1 MKLALLVGA
10 WLAGILLGFHVEAD
24 LLPVALLL
32 LAALPAGVLLRLVGR
47 SLWPVLLVVVLLA
60 GLLRIEAFEVSAS
73 PLAVVEKETVTLQGR
88 IANDPEA
95 TARRIKFVV
104 SVDEIDRAGETTG
117 PDAKALVYASPP
129 LSLLSQRGDPYFRYG
144 DTLVLEGELRQPQVF
159 EDFDYPSYLSHQG
172 ISGILWVR
180 NTELISQGDGRPA
193 SAWKGWMFGLRRNLA
208 EELQEALPEPHSAL
222 AQALLLGLR
231 GQLPPGVKEDFRQ
244 TGAAHLLAISG
255 LHVGVLMA
263 MTMMAATWI
272 FGRRSPAYLLLAL
285 AAIWFYVLVSGIP
298 VSVLRAG
305 IMGSVF
311 LAALALGRPRSALPS
326 LALSA
331 AVMVGIDPKVLG
343 QISFQLS
350 FTALA
355 GIVLVLPYHSKI
367 SEAITRRAA
376 ASGSWW
382 RHLAWQAG
390 NWISSALIVSL
401 GATLATWPLVA
412 SNFDRIPLSS
422 IPSTL
427 LALPAMPLI
436 LGGSLATGGLG
447 LAHPLLGQF
456 AGWITYVP
464 LSYLLGLI
472 SVLPSPGIPG
482 TWVGAPLVL
491 AWYGLLLGLMFLPGR
506 VALAQGAAVRF
517 IAASDR
523 LFGGLAK
530 HGGQPRWS
538 LGLVFLT
545 LAMLFAAVILW
556 NQVFQGHDGKLHIY
570 FFDVGQGDSILI
582 VTPKG
587 KQVLVDG
594 GPDLTSATRALV
606 GPMSPIDRSLD
617 VVVMTHVDGDHSK
630 GLLEVLDRYDVAT
643 VVVGETPLDND
654 LSQEW
659 RAKLNRKQIDPVKVS
674 EGYRLE
680 VEPGVTLEVLNPPG
694 VPFNGSGSDRN
705 NNAVVL
711 RLIYGQ
717 VSFMLASDIEAFA
730 EGYLVR
736 SSAELESTVLKAAH
750 HGSRTSSTAGF
761 LNQVNPTLAVISS
774 GPGNQ
779 FGHPHVEVT
788 ERLERFLG
796 PEGLFRTD
804 RHGTIEF
811 ISDGVD
817 LWVRTDREYP

>member
-1 MKLALLVGA
+1 
-10 WLAGILLGFHVEAD
+10 
-24 LLPVALLL
+24 
-32 LAALPAGVLLRLVGR
+32 
-47 SLWPVLLVVVLLA
+47 
-60 GLLRIEAFEVSAS
+60 
-73 PLAVVEKETVTLQGR
+73 
-88 IANDPEA
+88 
-95 TARRIKFVV
+95 
-104 SVDEIDRAGETTG
+104 
-117 PDAKALVYASPP
+117 
-129 LSLLSQRGDPYFRYG
+129 
-144 DTLVLEGELRQPQVF
+144 
-159 EDFDYPSYLSHQG
+159 
-172 ISGILWVR
+172 
-180 NTELISQGDGRPA
+180 
-193 SAWKGWMFGLRRNLA
+193 MFGLRRNLA

-231 GQLPPGVKEDFRQ
+231 GQLPADVKEDFRQ

-255 LHVGVLMA
+255 LHVGVLIA

-272 FGRRSPAYLLLAL
+272 FGRRSPAYLLLA
-285 AAIWFYVLVSGIP
+285 AIWFYVLVSGFP
-298 VSVLRAG
+298 VSVLLAG

-355 GIVLVLPYHSKI
+355 GIVLVLPLHSKI
-367 SEAITRRAA
+367 SESITRRAA
-376 ASGSWW
+376 ASGSWLK
-382 RHLAWQAG
+382 HLAWQAG

-412 SNFDRIPLSS
+412 SNFDRIPLAS
-422 IPSTL
+422 IPATL
-427 LALPAMPLI
+427 LALPAMPFI

-456 AGWITYVP
+456 AGWITFVP
-464 LSYLLGLI
+464 LSYLLWLI

-482 TWVGAPLVL
+482 TWVGTLVVL
-491 AWYGLLLGLMFLPGR
+491 AWYGLLLGLIFVPGR
-506 VALAQGAAVRF
+506 VARAQGAGIRV
-517 IAASDR
+517 IAASDL

-530 HGGQPRWS
+530 HGGQARWS
-538 LGLVFLT
+538 LGIVFLAVS
-545 LAMLFAAVILW
+545 LLVVSVILW
-556 NQVFQGHDGKLHIY
+556 IQVLQRHDGKLHVY

-582 VTPKG
+582 VTPEG

-594 GPDLTSATRALV
+594 GPDLTSATRALA
-606 GPMSPIDRSLD
+606 GPMSATDRSLD
-617 VVVMTHVDGDHSK
+617 VVVMTHLDGDHSK

-643 VVVGETPLDND
+643 VVVGGNPLDDD
-654 LSQEW
+654 LPQEW
-659 RAKLNRKQIDPVKVS
+659 QAKLKRRQIDPVKVS

-680 VEPGVTLEVLNPPG
+680 VEPGVTLEVLNPPR

-705 NNAVVL
+705 NNAVVI

-717 VSFMLASDIEAFA
+717 VSFMLASDIGAFA

-736 SSAELESTVLKAAH
+736 SSAELASTVLKAGH

-774 GPGNQ
+774 GAGNQ
-779 FGHPHVEVT
+779 FGHPHAEVA

-804 RHGTIEF
+804 RQGTIEF

-817 LWVRTDREYP
+817 LWVGTDRDYP

>member
-1 MKLALLVGA
+1 
-10 WLAGILLGFHVEAD
+10 
-24 LLPVALLL
+24 
-32 LAALPAGVLLRLVGR
+32 
-47 SLWPVLLVVVLLA
+47 
-60 GLLRIEAFEVSAS
+60 
-73 PLAVVEKETVTLQGR
+73 
-88 IANDPEA
+88 
-95 TARRIKFVV
+95 
-104 SVDEIDRAGETTG
+104 
-117 PDAKALVYASPP
+117 
-129 LSLLSQRGDPYFRYG
+129 
-144 DTLVLEGELRQPQVF
+144 
-159 EDFDYPSYLSHQG
+159 
-172 ISGILWVR
+172 
-180 NTELISQGDGRPA
+180 
-193 SAWKGWMFGLRRNLA
+193 MFGLRRNLA

-231 GQLPPGVKEDFRQ
+231 GQLPADVKEDFRQ

-255 LHVGVLMA
+255 LHVGVLIA

-272 FGRRSPAYLLLAL
+272 FGRRSPAYLLLA
-285 AAIWFYVLVSGIP
+285 AIWFYVLVSGFP
-298 VSVLRAG
+298 VSVLLAG

-355 GIVLVLPYHSKI
+355 GIVLVLPLHSKI
-367 SEAITRRAA
+367 SESITRRAA
-376 ASGSWW
+376 ASGSWLK
-382 RHLAWQAG
+382 HLAWQAG

-412 SNFDRIPLSS
+412 SNFDRIPLAS
-422 IPSTL
+422 IPATL
-427 LALPAMPLI
+427 LALPAMPSI

-447 LAHPLLGQF
+447 LAHPLLWQF
-456 AGWITYVP
+456 AGWITFVP
-464 LSYLLGLI
+464 LSYLLWLI

-482 TWVGAPLVL
+482 TWVGTPVVL
-491 AWYGLLLGLMFLPGR
+491 AWYGLLLGLIFVPGR
-506 VALAQGAAVRF
+506 VARAQGAGIRV

-530 HGGQPRWS
+530 HGGQARWS
-538 LGLVFLT
+538 LGIVFLAVS
-545 LAMLFAAVILW
+545 LLVVSVILW
-556 NQVFQGHDGKLHIY
+556 IQVLQRHDGKLHVY

-582 VTPKG
+582 VTPEG

-594 GPDLTSATRALV
+594 GPDLTSATRALA
-606 GPMSPIDRSLD
+606 GPMSATDRSLD
-617 VVVMTHVDGDHSK
+617 VVVMTHLDGDHSK

-643 VVVGETPLDND
+643 VVVGGNPLDDD
-654 LSQEW
+654 LPQEW
-659 RAKLNRKQIDPVKVS
+659 QAKLKRRQIDPVKVS

-680 VEPGVTLEVLNPPG
+680 VEPGVTLEVLNPPR

-705 NNAVVL
+705 NNAVVI

-717 VSFMLASDIEAFA
+717 VSFMLASDIGAFA

-736 SSAELESTVLKAAH
+736 SSAELASTVLKAGH
-750 HGSRTSSTAGF
+750 HGSRTSSTAGS
-761 LNQVNPTLAVISS
+761 LNQVNPSLAVISF
-774 GPGNQ
+774 GAGNQ
-779 FGHPHVEVT
+779 FGHPHAEVA

-804 RHGTIEF
+804 RQGTIEF

-817 LWVRTDREYP
+817 LWVGTDRDYP

>member
-1 MKLALLVGA
+1 MKLALLVAA
-10 WLAGILLGFHVEAD
+10 WLAGILIGLSLEAGI
-24 LLPVALLL
+24 LPVALLL
-32 LAALPAGVLLRLVGR
+32 LAALPAGLLLRLLGR

-60 GLLRIEAFEVSAS
+60 GLLRIEAWEVTVRS
-73 PLAVVEKETVTLQGR
+73 LAVQGKETVTLRGR
-88 IANDPEA
+88 IVNDPEA
-95 TARRIKFVV
+95 TARRIKFVL
-104 SVDEIDRAGETTG
+104 SVAEINREGETTR
-117 PDAKALVYASPP
+117 PEAKALVYASPP
-129 LSLLSQRGDPYFRYG
+129 PSLLSQRDDPYFRYG
-144 DTLVLEGELRQPQVF
+144 DTLLLEGELRQPQVF
-159 EDFDYPSYLSHQG
+159 EDFNYPSYLSHQG

-180 NTELISQGDGRPA
+180 NAELISQGEGRPA

-231 GQLPPGVKEDFRQ
+231 GQLPADVKEDFRQ

-255 LHVGVLMA
+255 LHVGVLIA

-285 AAIWFYVLVSGIP
+285 AAIWFYVLVSGFP
-298 VSVLRAG
+298 VSVLLAG

-331 AVMVGIDPKVLG
+331 AVMVGIEPKVLG

-355 GIVLVLPYHSKI
+355 GIVLVLPLHSKI
-367 SEAITRRAA
+367 SESITRRAA
-376 ASGSWW
+376 ASGSWLK
-382 RHLAWQAG
+382 HLAWQAG

-412 SNFDRIPLSS
+412 SNFDRIPLAS
-422 IPSTL
+422 IPATL
-427 LALPAMPLI
+427 LALPAMPFI

-456 AGWITYVP
+456 AGWITFVP
-464 LSYLLGLI
+464 LSYLLWLS

-482 TWVGAPLVL
+482 TWVGTPVVL
-491 AWYGLLLGLMFLPGR
+491 AWYGLLLGLIFVPGR
-506 VALAQGAAVRF
+506 VARAQGAGIRV

-530 HGGQPRWS
+530 HGGQARWS
-538 LGLVFLT
+538 LGIVFLAVS
-545 LAMLFAAVILW
+545 LLVVSVILW
-556 NQVFQGHDGKLHIY
+556 IQVLQRHDGKLDVY

-582 VTPKG
+582 VTPEG

-594 GPDLTSATRALV
+594 GPDLTSATRALA
-606 GPMSPIDRSLD
+606 GPMSATDRSLD
-617 VVVMTHVDGDHSK
+617 VVVMTHLDGDHSK

-643 VVVGETPLDND
+643 VVVGGNPLDDD
-654 LSQEW
+654 LPQEW
-659 RAKLNRKQIDPVKVS
+659 QAKLKRRQIDPVKVS

-680 VEPGVTLEVLNPPG
+680 VEPGVTLEVLNPPR

-705 NNAVVL
+705 NNAVVI

-717 VSFMLASDIEAFA
+717 VSFMLASDIGAFA

-736 SSAELESTVLKAAH
+736 SSAELASTVLKAGH

-774 GPGNQ
+774 GAGNQ
-779 FGHPHVEVT
+779 FGHPHAEVA

-804 RHGTIEF
+804 RQGTIEF

-817 LWVRTDREYP
+817 LWVGTDRDYP

>member
-1 MKLALLVGA
+1 
-10 WLAGILLGFHVEAD
+10 
-24 LLPVALLL
+24 
-32 LAALPAGVLLRLVGR
+32 
-47 SLWPVLLVVVLLA
+47 
-60 GLLRIEAFEVSAS
+60 
-73 PLAVVEKETVTLQGR
+73 
-88 IANDPEA
+88 
-95 TARRIKFVV
+95 
-104 SVDEIDRAGETTG
+104 
-117 PDAKALVYASPP
+117 
-129 LSLLSQRGDPYFRYG
+129 
-144 DTLVLEGELRQPQVF
+144 
-159 EDFDYPSYLSHQG
+159 
-172 ISGILWVR
+172 
-180 NTELISQGDGRPA
+180 
-193 SAWKGWMFGLRRNLA
+193 MFGLRRNLA

-231 GQLPPGVKEDFRQ
+231 GQLPADVKEDFRQ

-255 LHVGVLMA
+255 LHVGVLIA

-272 FGRRSPAYLLLAL
+272 FGRRSPAYLLLA
-285 AAIWFYVLVSGIP
+285 AIWFYVLVSGFP
-298 VSVLRAG
+298 VSVLLAG

-355 GIVLVLPYHSKI
+355 GIVLVLPLHSKI
-367 SEAITRRAA
+367 SESITRRAA
-376 ASGSWW
+376 ASGSWLK
-382 RHLAWQAG
+382 HLAWQAG

-412 SNFDRIPLSS
+412 SNFDRIPLAS
-422 IPSTL
+422 IPATL
-427 LALPAMPLI
+427 LALPAMPFI

-456 AGWITYVP
+456 AGWITFVP
-464 LSYLLGLI
+464 LSYLLWLI

-482 TWVGAPLVL
+482 TWVGTPVVL
-491 AWYGLLLGLMFLPGR
+491 AWYGLLLGLIFVPGR
-506 VALAQGAAVRF
+506 VARAQGAGIRV

-530 HGGQPRWS
+530 HGGQARWS
-538 LGLVFLT
+538 LGIVFLAVS
-545 LAMLFAAVILW
+545 LLVVSVILW
-556 NQVFQGHDGKLHIY
+556 IQVLQRHDGKLHVY

-582 VTPKG
+582 VTPEG

-594 GPDLTSATRALV
+594 GPDLTSATRALA
-606 GPMSPIDRSLD
+606 GPMSATDRSLD
-617 VVVMTHVDGDHSK
+617 VVVMTHLDGDHSK

-643 VVVGETPLDND
+643 VVVGGNPLDDD
-654 LSQEW
+654 LPQEW
-659 RAKLNRKQIDPVKVS
+659 QAKLKRRQIDPVKVS

-680 VEPGVTLEVLNPPG
+680 VEPGVTLEVLNPPR

-705 NNAVVL
+705 NNAVVI

-717 VSFMLASDIEAFA
+717 VSFMLASDIGAFA

-736 SSAELESTVLKAAH
+736 SSAELASTVLKAGH

-774 GPGNQ
+774 GAGNQ
-779 FGHPHVEVT
+779 FGHPHAEVA

-804 RHGTIEF
+804 RQGTIEF

-817 LWVRTDREYP
+817 LWVGTDRDYP